1 MSWDPSIATIKR
13 SNTID
18 PITWSPCS
26 RFIAIGQTDSMGEV
40 QILDAITFKQL
51 KSFVPPHSHTKLL
64 TFCPESHSLMW
75 VGHGSGAFITWD
87 LQTGV
92 LDGEIPIGE
101 GGPADCVRS
110 ITHSQCG
117 TMFGVLFDG
126 YCTTAINTY
135 DVLSSTPIHY
145 HPIEGWVVRTIWT
158 HGECLRYAIF
168 ELRSITIWEVGFAS
182 SHPPTLVESL
192 PGPDNFDPTEGFLFL
207 PTHSRFAFILHDT
220 AFVWDAQHSKL
231 LLHSVDAKDL
241 RGMTF
246 SSDGCFFACG
256 TSGRELYL
264 WKESPAGYILHQKLM
279 YSGISH
285 RPLLSPNGQSII
297 TSSFSTL
304 RLWHTMDSTTSPST
318 LPTQGPRPTERFIL
332 GFSPDGSL
340 VAVGRSAYDT
350 ATVLNL
356 TSGSPWLTINT
367 DMEIYGLWVTGSTLG
382 IVGDGKIVTW
392 NLLAED
398 GVLGADECINDGVQ
412 TTTFDCSA
420 LDKSI
425 VTPFTS
431 ISPDFNYL
439 AIIGLAVTGLGVDG
453 SLHLGIHDL
462 STGKCLA
469 ETQSMGHRPWFT
481 PDGCEVWS
489 GGQPEK
495 FQGWA
500 IVRDSGSDLLKL
512 EELESTQYP
521 PEGCPW
527 RSPHGY
533 NITDDGWIL
542 DPDEKRL
549 LWLPSYWRLGE
560 IRKEWSGRFLAF
572 LVSELPEAGILEFLE
587 D

>member
-1 MSWDPSIATIKR
+1 MSWDPSIATIRR
-13 SNTID
+13 SNIIY
-18 PITWSPCS
+18 PVAWSLCS
-26 RFIAIGQTDSMGEV
+26 KFVAIGQTDSVAEV
-40 QILDAITFKQL
+40 QILDAITLKQL
-51 KSFVPPHSHTKLL
+51 KSIVLPHSHTKLL
-64 TFCPESHSLMW
+64 TFCPGGRSLMW
-75 VGHGSGAFITWD
+75 VGHDSEAFISWD

-101 GGPADCVRS
+101 GGPANCVSS

-117 TMFGVLFDG
+117 MMFGVLFDG
-126 YCTTAINTY
+126 CFPTAIKTY

-145 HPIEGWVVRTIWT
+145 HPIEGWITGTIWT

-182 SHPPTLVESL
+182 SHPPTVVESL

-264 WKESPAGYILHQKLM
+264 WKESPTGYILHQKLISNGAS
-279 YSGISH
+279 YS
-285 RPLLSPNGQSII
+285 PLLSPNGQSII
-297 TSSFSTL
+297 RSSHSTL
-304 RLWHTMDSTTSPST
+304 QLWHTMDSATFPSA

-332 GFSPDGSL
+332 GFSPGGSL
-340 VAVGRSAYDT
+340 VVVARSAYNT

-356 TSGSPWLTINT
+356 TPGSPWLTINT
-367 DMEIYGLWVTGSTLG
+367 DMEIYGVWVTRSTLG
-382 IVGDGKIVTW
+382 VIGDGMIVTW

-398 GVLGADECINDGVQ
+398 GVFDAVENINDSVQ

-439 AIIGLAVTGLGVDG
+439 AIIGLAVTGLAENG

-469 ETQSMGHRPWFT
+469 ETQSMGHRSWFT
-481 PDGCEVWS
+481 PDGCQVWS
-489 GGQPEK
+489 GGHSER

-527 RSPHGY
+527 KSPHGY
-533 NITDDGWIL
+533 SVTDDGWIL
-542 DPDEKRL
+542 NPDGKQL
-549 LWLPSYWRLGE
+549 LWLPSNWRSGE
-560 IRKEWSGRFLAF
+560 IRKEWHGRFLAF
-572 LVSELPEAGILEFLE
+572 LESELPEAGILEFPE
-587 D
+587 S